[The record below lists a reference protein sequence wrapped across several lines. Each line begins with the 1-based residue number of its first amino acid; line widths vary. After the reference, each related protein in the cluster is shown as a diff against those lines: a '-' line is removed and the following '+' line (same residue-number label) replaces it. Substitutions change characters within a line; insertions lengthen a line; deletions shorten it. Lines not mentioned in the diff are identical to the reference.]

1 MPTIH
6 LCRLHLGCM
15 YLQRLL
21 NVKWEDTIHWFTPLC
36 LPSLI
41 MVSDPSVY
49 AIIENYFSLGWLT
62 FFHGRSPVWKHSSPV
77 VINTC
82 LFNTNSLVSFN
93 SSTQLPL
100 NVTDHV
106 LQLRQVSTYLHGSP
120 SQQRSHSELEE
131 IIKVF
136 NIICMLQG
144 VHLFIIIIGKYPK
157 FPIS

>member
-1 MPTIH
+1 MRILRGIRMMLVRMITRAMWYCELRATCFPEGGVPT
-6 LCRLHLGCM
+6 
-15 YLQRLL
+15 
-21 NVKWEDTIHWFTPLC
+21 
-36 LPSLI
+36 
-41 MVSDPSVY
+41 
-49 AIIENYFSLGWLT
+49 
-62 FFHGRSPVWKHSSPV
+62 
-77 VINTC
+77 
-82 LFNTNSLVSFN
+82 N

-106 LQLRQVSTYLHGSP
+106 HQLRQVSTYLHGSP